1 MEIMTHDNEWS
12 HEELYGVA
20 YDECIK
26 ACRNIGF
33 LLDTPNLD
41 KPNILMEVLMDEL
54 DEDKNLVDY
63 YDEMLADALIDN
75 GDIAITAKISDKV
88 FARWDQWMIDRIQS
102 TLKAHKYKHY
112 VRCD

>member
-33 LLDTPNLD
+33 LLDTPNMD

-63 YDEMLADALIDN
+63 YDEMLADALIDK
-75 GDIAITAKISDKV
+75 GDIAITAEISDEV
-88 FARWDQWMIDRIQS
+88 FARWDRWMINRIKS
-102 TLKAHKYKHY
+102 TLEAHKYKHY